1 MNRRAFLAILFAVSI
16 WGMVPVFIRTLSVDL
31 GPVDHLVIRYTL
43 VCVAYLA
50 GLAVMGG
57 WRIERPDWP
66 RLLVLAMAGIGYS
79 LTSAYGFEHVP
90 AGIGSLIIGT
100 EPLLIAILGA
110 VIAKEKLSP
119 QAIAGLAVAFAGTTL
134 LVWNDLG
141 MTGGGKSFLRGC
153 LLVFLSALAFA
164 VYVVASKPLIRK
176 YGSYSIA
183 AHSTLLSS
191 AVLLILLARPA
202 TLATVAVM
210 TPRNWFDMAYVVILS
225 TFLSSIAWNYA
236 ASRLPAATSGAFLYF
251 IPVIGVVAGAAI
263 LGEKITLAMLAGGAL
278 ILLGVAVVQLS
289 PRMRGTQL
297 ELPGK

>member
-1 MNRRAFLAILFAVSI
+1 MDKRASLAILFAVSV

-43 VCVAYLA
+43 VCIAYLA

-57 WRIERPDWP
+57 WRIERRDWP
-66 RLLVLAMAGIGYS
+66 RLLVLAIVGTGYS
-79 LTSAYGFEHVP
+79 LASAFGFEHVP

-110 VIAKEKLSP
+110 VIAQDKLSP
-119 QAIAGLAVAFAGTTL
+119 RAIMGLVVAFAGTTL

-141 MTGGGKSFLRGC
+141 TTGGGKSFLRGC

-176 YGSYSIA
+176 YGSYSVA
-183 AHSTLLSS
+183 ALSTLLS
-191 AVLLILLARPA
+191 AVLLILMARPPI
-202 TLATVAVM
+202 LATVATM

-236 ASRLPAATSGAFLYF
+236 ASRLPAATSGAFLY
-251 IPVIGVVAGAAI
+251 IMPVIGVVAGAII
-263 LGEKITLAMLAGGAL
+263 LGEKITSATLTGGVL
-278 ILLGVAVVQLS
+278 ILLGVAIVQLG

-297 ELPGK
+297 EQPDG